1 MTGTEDR
8 YADIEV
14 DVLDDAG
21 IRAAIDNAL
30 ARAGC
35 TWGEMQE
42 QAKAGCFSSEV
53 AKRAWFVVSSYEPS
67 SV

>member
-21 IRAAIDNAL
+21 VRAAIDNPD
-30 ARAGC
+30 AG
-35 TWGEMQE
+35 T
-42 QAKAGCFSSEV
+42 AA
-53 AKRAWFVVSSYEPS
+53 
-67 SV
+67 

>member
-21 IRAAIDNAL
+21 ASR
-30 ARAGC
+30 G
-35 TWGEMQE
+35 
-42 QAKAGCFSSEV
+42 
-53 AKRAWFVVSSYEPS
+53 VVGFELSLGG
-67 SV
+67 